1 MSCSVAVAGAPW
13 FDSAGRSNQSPGFVA
28 RVTKARGEARTRRLV
43 WTTMSDND
51 ADTERCTESNDQY
64 DDRADPVSIVETP
77 DGGQNA
83 TVLVDTSADWVRVTV
98 VSEDTNHVTVH
109 SQHAARVLAEELEAA
124 ADRAEENDEEAGHE

>member
-1 MSCSVAVAGAPW
+1 
-13 FDSAGRSNQSPGFVA
+13 
-28 RVTKARGEARTRRLV
+28 
-43 WTTMSDND
+43 MSDAD
-51 ADTERCTESNDQY
+51 A